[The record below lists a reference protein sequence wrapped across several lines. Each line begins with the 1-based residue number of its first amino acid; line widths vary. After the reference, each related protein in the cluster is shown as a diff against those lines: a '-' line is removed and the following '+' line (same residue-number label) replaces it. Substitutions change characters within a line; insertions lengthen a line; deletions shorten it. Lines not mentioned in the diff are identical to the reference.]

1 MNLNFWPKMYGGGGS
16 GGGGGS
22 ATGGGRSGSEGS
34 AEKRPIQPTPVGAL
48 RFNTDSAR
56 LEYFDGSQYVNITTD
71 SPERHTG
78 STRGLSFS
86 NRVSDPSVVNT
97 IDLINI
103 DTLGNAVDFGDIS
116 ESDQNNGDACG
127 NRTRGIYAGGR
138 GPGNTNVIS
147 FVQFANLGDT
157 QDFGDLVAQRRAV
170 SAGSNSTRGIFIGG
184 NDGSNSD
191 NHIQYIT
198 ISSTGD
204 TVDFGDAQ
212 QVVWNAK
219 SVNSP
224 TRQVSMGG
232 LSPYTPY
239 TNNVEYV
246 TMSTL
251 GNSANFGELPEFK
264 GHGAPICS
272 ATRGIIA
279 GGAGGPNA
287 NSASGQNTIHVITIT
302 TLGDAVDFGDT
313 CIQTGGAPSG
323 ASSCTRGVIMGGIFS
338 GSYVNTISHISIS
351 SMGDAVDF
359 GDMVQ
364 VGGSR
369 EGASNGH
376 GGLG

>member
-1 MNLNFWPKMYGGGGS
+1 M
-16 GGGGGS
+16 
-22 ATGGGRSGSEGS
+22 
-34 AEKRPIQPTPVGAL
+34 EKPSLDTAKAGAM
-48 RFNTDSAR
+48 RFNTDSSQ
-56 LEYFDGSQYVNITTD
+56 LEIYDGNQWTGVLATSAQQQ
-71 SPERHTG
+71 TG
-78 STRGLSFS
+78 STRGLSFR
-86 NRVSDPSVVNT
+86 NRVSDPSTVNT
-97 IDLINI
+97 IDLVNI
-103 DTLGNAVDFGDIS
+103 DTTGNAVDFGDIS

-127 NRTRGIYAGGR
+127 NRTRAIYAGGR

-147 FVQFANLGDT
+147 FVEFAQQGNT
-157 QDFGDLVAQRRAV
+157 QDFGDLVAARRAV

-198 ISSTGD
+198 IATTGN

-212 QVVWNAK
+212 QVVWNAM

-251 GNSANFGELPEFK
+251 GNSSTFGELPEFK

-272 ATRGIIA
+272 ATRGIYA

-287 NSASGQNTIHVITIT
+287 NSASGQNTIHTITIS

-313 CIQTGGAPSG
+313 CIQSGGSPAG
-323 ASSCTRGVIMGGIFS
+323 ASSCTRGIVMGGIFS
-338 GSYVNTISHISIS
+338 GSYVNTISYKSIS
-351 SMGDAVDF
+351 SSGDMVDF

-369 EGASNGH
+369 EGTSNGH
-376 GGLG
+376 GGL

>member
-1 MNLNFWPKMYGGGGS
+1 MRIGIFY
-16 GGGGGS
+16 
-22 ATGGGRSGSEGS
+22 
-34 AEKRPIQPTPVGAL
+34 
-48 RFNTDSAR
+48 
-56 LEYFDGSQYVNITTD
+56 
-71 SPERHTG
+71 G
-78 STRGLSFS
+78 ST
-86 NRVSDPSVVNT
+86 T
-97 IDLINI
+97 
-103 DTLGNAVDFGDIS
+103 
-116 ESDQNNGDACG
+116 
-127 NRTRGIYAGGR
+127 
-138 GPGNTNVIS
+138 GNTE
-147 FVQFANLGDT
+147 
-157 QDFGDLVAQRRAV
+157 
-170 SAGSNSTRGIFIGG
+170 
-184 NDGSNSD
+184 
-191 NHIQYIT
+191 
-198 ISSTGD
+198 
-204 TVDFGDAQ
+204 DFGDAQ
-212 QVVWNAK
+212 QVVWNAM

-251 GNSANFGELPEFK
+251 GNAANFGELPEFK
-264 GHGAPICS
+264 GRGAPICS
-272 ATRGIIA
+272 AIRGIYA

-313 CIQTGGAPSG
+313 CIQSGGAPSG